1 MNWKTILKWILP
13 MIEVAGQEMI
23 DADDNDYG
31 KDDIQGVGIVYAV
44 KILKAIVGGKPVP
57 KAPAILK

>member
-1 MNWKTILKWILP
+1 MHWKTFFKYIAP
-13 MIEVAGQEMI
+13 MIETAGQEMI

-44 KILKAIVGGKPVP
+44 KILRAIVGGKSIP
-57 KAPAILK
+57 KAPDILK